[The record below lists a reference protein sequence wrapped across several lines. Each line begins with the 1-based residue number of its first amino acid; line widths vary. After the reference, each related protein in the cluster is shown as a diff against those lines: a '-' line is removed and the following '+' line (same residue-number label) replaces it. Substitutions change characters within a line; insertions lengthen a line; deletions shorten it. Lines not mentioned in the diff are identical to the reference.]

1 MRQGPGCGAHSP
13 EEVAARGAGPHGGVP
28 RGVPGPTPAS
38 HPSSAPASG
47 VGGSAPQ
54 ARPSWVP
61 GGGAARGEGVGA
73 PVLAWRRLSFQS
85 PARGPAGSG
94 GSPQRGLLLG
104 WGWGLGWG
112 EVPSFWESRHVVS
125 QMDHIYQKQLRKKR
139 AHSSHHCRRPPARG
153 VGVRFPGSLSSG
165 NGETWDGWAFMPL
178 LSF

>member
-13 EEVAARGAGPHGGVP
+13 EEVAARGAGPHRGVP

-38 HPSSAPASG
+38 HPCSAPASR

-61 GGGAARGEGVGA
+61 GGGAARGEGAGA

-85 PARGPAGSG
+85 PARALRAVG
-94 GSPQRGLLLG
+94 GVPKEPCCWGGGGG
-104 WGWGLGWG
+104 WWG

-139 AHSSHHCRRPPARG
+139 AHSSHH
-153 VGVRFPGSLSSG
+153 
-165 NGETWDGWAFMPL
+165 
-178 LSF
+178 